1 MKRERIIKLSIL
13 VVVFVFALIGFSYL
27 TNRGS
32 ADMTADIGNATMPTI
47 SFEMGDKK
55 VNLLVGYA
63 REMNAAAIR
72 DTILTFDDKGKI
84 KANIQKY
91 GRQITSLK
99 YTILTL
105 DGQEKLREETIENV
119 KETVELEVDRALPR
133 EQEGL
138 LKITL
143 KCDGQTIYYYTR
155 IVKDNGHHVKDCVEY
170 AQKFHQNALKKQDED
185 TIKKV
190 LETSSKGD
198 NTTLQHVN
206 LHSDL
211 QHVLW
216 GDLKPEV
223 VGEPRVS
230 IQETRKTYTSLS
242 IDYQVKCK
250 GDKNK
255 EELYVVHEFFKIRYS
270 EKQMYVLDYERTME
284 EVFDTSNVVL
294 NDKGVVLG
302 IANENMSYKSNESGT
317 CVAFIQAGELW
328 SYDKKNDHFSL
339 LFSFRDSENE
349 DVRNFTN
356 KYQIQIHSVDE
367 EGNVTFTVSGYMN
380 RGEHEG
386 ESGVVVYYYQ
396 EQQNTIREELF
407 LSSVESAPVIMRE
420 LAQQVYY
427 NAQEE
432 ALYFVLDG
440 KLLKTVPK
448 KKGQEIL
455 LEGLNKRNFVVSED
469 GHLVAYLKEEG
480 KTDIEIRDLSKNTVW
495 TLTPEADQLI
505 VPLGFVGEDFVYG
518 ISKEEY
524 IGVDATGEKIQAM
537 SRLEIRDQK
546 QNIVK
551 VYEKQDSYIIGA
563 SISDNVIQLRQGRKD
578 GNVYTELVGDH
589 ITNNEMANGAI
600 LLKSYWTDLKQTQY
614 RLVFSE
620 GIKDKKAKTMEPKQV
635 LQERTNLLEREEK
648 AEGYYYVYGHGQS
661 AGAFKDLKAAI
672 TLAENLSGVV
682 ISSRQ
687 NYIWETDNRSA
698 WYRNF
703 KIDKFS
709 ARDGESSFEACV
721 RRVLS
726 YEGTVLNIEPG
737 LDVKGAEKL
746 LSEKLQAE
754 VIRFQGCS
762 VKDVFYLMDKGVA
775 VIAMK
780 NSRGAVLLLG
790 YDAKTVTYADPTNGA
805 ISTVTIEKANEM
817 LSESGQTLI
826 GYIR

>member
-32 ADMTADIGNATMPTI
+32 ADMTADIGTATMPTI
-47 SFEMGDKK
+47 SFELGEEE
-55 VNLLVGYA
+55 VNLLVGHT
-63 REMNAAAIR
+63 REMNVAAIR
-72 DTILTFDDKGKI
+72 DTILTFGDKGKI

-91 GRQITSLK
+91 GRQITSLT
-99 YTILTL
+99 YTIYTL
-105 DGQEKLREETIENV
+105 DGQEKLREETIDNV
-119 KETVELEVDRALPR
+119 EKTVELEVDRALPR

-155 IVKDNGHHVKDCVEY
+155 IVKDNGHHLKDCVEY
-170 AQKFHQNALKKQDED
+170 AQKFHQNALKKQNED

-206 LHSDL
+206 IHSDL

-223 VGEPRVS
+223 VGETRVS
-230 IQETRKTYTSLS
+230 IQETRKTYTALSL
-242 IDYQVKCK
+242 DYEVKCK

-255 EELYVVHEFFKIRYS
+255 EEIYVVHEFFKIRYS
-270 EKQMYVLDYERTME
+270 DKQMYVLDYDRTME

-317 CVAFIQAGELW
+317 CVAFVQAGELW
-328 SYDKKNDHFSL
+328 SYNKEKDHFSL

-356 KYQIQIHSVDE
+356 KYQIQIHSVEE

-396 EQQNTIREELF
+396 EGQNTIREELF
-407 LSSVESAPVIMRE
+407 LSSVESAPVIMKE

-448 KKGQEIL
+448 KKGQEVL
-455 LEGLNKRNFVVSED
+455 LEDLNSRNYVVSED
-469 GHLVAYLKEEG
+469 GHLVAYQKEDG
-480 KTDIEIRDLSKNTVW
+480 KTDIEIRDLSKNTMW
-495 TLTPEADQLI
+495 TLASEADQVI

-524 IGVDATGEKIQAM
+524 QGVDTAGEKVQAM

-546 QNIVK
+546 QNVVK
-551 VYEKQDSYIIGA
+551 VYEKNDSYIIVL
-563 SISDNVIQLRQGRKD
+563 SILDNLIQLRQGRKD

-600 LLKSYWTDLKQTQY
+600 AIKSYWSDLKQTQY

-620 GIKDKKAKTMEPKQV
+620 GIKDKKAKTMEPKLV
-635 LQERTNLLEREEK
+635 LQERMNVLEREEI
-648 AEGYYYVYGHGQS
+648 EETYYYVYGQGQS
-661 AGAFKDLKAAI
+661 VGAFKDLKDAI
-672 TLAENLSGVV
+672 TLAEKLSGVV
-682 ISSRQ
+682 VSPKQ

-703 KIDKFS
+703 KIDNFT

-726 YEGTVLNIEPG
+726 YEGKVMTIESG

-746 LSEKLQAE
+746 LSEQLQAE

-762 VKDVFYLMDKGVA
+762 VKDTFYLMDKGVP
-775 VIAMK
+775 VVAMK
-780 NSRGAVLLLG
+780 NSRAAVLLVG
-790 YDAKTVTYADPTNGA
+790 YDATTVTYIDPASGS
-805 ISTVTIEKANEM
+805 ISTATIEKANEM
-817 LSESGQTLI
+817 LSASGQTLI